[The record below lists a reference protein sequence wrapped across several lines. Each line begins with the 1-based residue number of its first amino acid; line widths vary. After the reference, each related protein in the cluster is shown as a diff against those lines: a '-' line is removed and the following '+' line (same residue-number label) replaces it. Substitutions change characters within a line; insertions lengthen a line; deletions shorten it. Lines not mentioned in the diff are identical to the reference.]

1 MAKASSKTLKITQV
15 KSLIGHTKDQRATVK
30 ALGLKRI
37 RHAVFKE
44 DRPEIRGM
52 IRKVSHLI
60 NIQEI
65 EKAAIKAKPVGAT
78 SVVHRSKKAANA
90 SVGSRT
96 RKKTD
101 ET

>member
-1 MAKASSKTLKITQV
+1 MAKASIKTLKIIQV

-44 DRPEIRGM
+44 DRLEIRGM
-52 IRKVSHLI
+52 IRKISHLV
-60 NIQEI
+60 EV
-65 EKAAIKAKPVGAT
+65 EEATKAEPVGAT
-78 SVVHRSKKAANA
+78 LVAHKSDKRPQ
-90 SVGSRT
+90 SRP